1 METMYKSIMYIKKK
15 ALNNINIAEY
25 IFGEMG
31 TEILSEVFL
40 PKGFPCCR
48 KKIYTFTKND
58 AKGTAGYSFYKLKCI
73 T

>member
-1 METMYKSIMYIKKK
+1 MYIKK
-15 ALNNINIAEY
+15 ALNINIAEY

-40 PKGFPCCR
+40 PKGFPYCR
-48 KKIYTFTKND
+48 KKNTFTKND